1 MARAT
6 REPGA
11 GEASPG
17 TVDGGRCWSP
27 AWLAPAAVEYMD
39 TNGARAY
46 TTPGEQEPSP
56 AEALRRL
63 QQQVGELQA
72 YLTHFVSAKIDGL
85 VLSARQLVLWAAL
98 GVVGLTAAVGLVVT
112 AVVLVLVGAAD
123 GFAVL
128 FGGRWG
134 VGALVVGGGTLVLLA
149 LGIFVGMGILH
160 SSWRQQRGQRYDGR
174 NVQQHATFGHSV
186 ADRATEE
193 TALRHS

>member
-1 MARAT
+1 
-6 REPGA
+6 
-11 GEASPG
+11 
-17 TVDGGRCWSP
+17 
-27 AWLAPAAVEYMD
+27 MD

-72 YLTHFVSAKIDGL
+72 YLTHFVSAKIDGFI
-85 VLSARQLVLWAAL
+85 LSARQLALWAVL

-123 GFAVL
+123 GFARL
-128 FGGRWG
+128 FGGQWWL
-134 VGALVVGGGTLVLLA
+134 GALVVGVVTLVLLA
-149 LGIFVGMGILH
+149 LGIFIGMRTWQ
-160 SSWRQQRGQRYDGR
+160 SRWRQQKVQQYDER
-174 NVQQHATFGHSV
+174 QLQQHATFGHSV

-193 TALRHS
+193 TALRHE

>member
-1 MARAT
+1 
-6 REPGA
+6 
-11 GEASPG
+11 
-17 TVDGGRCWSP
+17 
-27 AWLAPAAVEYMD
+27 MD

-85 VLSARQLVLWAAL
+85 VLSARQLALWTAL
-98 GVVGLTAAVGLVVT
+98 GVIGLTAAVGLVVT

-123 GFAVL
+123 GFALL
-128 FGGRWG
+128 FGGRWWL
-134 VGALVVGGGTLVLLA
+134 GALVVGVGVLALLA
-149 LGIFVGMGILH
+149 LGIFIGMRTLQNR
-160 SSWRQQRGQRYDGR
+160 WRQQK
-174 NVQQHATFGHSV
+174 VQQYDERQLQQHTTFGHSV

-193 TALRHS
+193 TPLQH

>member
-1 MARAT
+1 
-6 REPGA
+6 
-11 GEASPG
+11 
-17 TVDGGRCWSP
+17 
-27 AWLAPAAVEYMD
+27 MD

-85 VLSARQLVLWAAL
+85 VLSARQLALWIAL
-98 GVVGLTAAVGLVVT
+98 GLVALMAVGGLVVT

-123 GFAVL
+123 GFARL
-128 FGGRWG
+128 FGGQWWL
-134 VGALVVGGGTLVLLA
+134 GALVVGVGTLGLLV
-149 LGIFVGMGILH
+149 LGIFIGMRTWQ
-160 SSWRQQRGQRYDGR
+160 SRWRQQK
-174 NVQQHATFGHSV
+174 VQQYDERQLQQHGTFGHSV

-193 TALRHS
+193 TALQH